1 MKLKIISPT
10 NTSTGEIEL
19 PIQFKEPVR
28 ADLIK
33 RAVEV
38 IQANKR
44 QPYGADP
51 QAGKKHS
58 AELSRRRRK
67 YRGSYGHGIS
77 RIPRKI
83 HTRRGT
89 RFHWVGAMIPGTVG
103 GRRAHAPKA
112 EKEWEKKINVK
123 EKRKAIRSAISAT
136 IQKEI
141 VEKRGHKIPTTYPFV
156 LETSFQE
163 IQKTKDA
170 RNALIALGLQED
182 LNRAKVRTFR
192 AGVARLRGRKY
203 RTPKSVLLVVSK
215 KCPLMKAALNIPGI
229 EIKEVRNLNAE
240 LLAPGAEIGRAT
252 LFTKEAIEQM
262 SKDNLFLNTKVIK
275 E

>member
-19 PIQFKEPVR
+19 PTQFKEPIR

-112 EKEWEKKINVK
+112 EKEWENKINIK

-136 IQKEI
+136 VQKEI
-141 VEKRGHKIPTTYPFV
+141 VEKRGHKIPATYPFV
-156 LETSFQE
+156 IETSFQE

-170 RNALIALGLQED
+170 RNALIALGLQDD

-192 AGVARLRGRKY
+192 AGVTRLRGRKY

-215 KCPLMKAALNIPGI
+215 KCPLMKAAVNIPGI
-229 EIKEVRNLNAE
+229 EIKEVRNLNTE

-262 SKDNLFLNTKVIK
+262 SKDSLFLNTKVIK